1 MKKFINLV
9 SSLLCV
15 SLLYSC
21 NNNYSLQNIDFQQ
34 KTELYSSA
42 NKNTSN
48 KLIEDLVNK
57 RFIFADI
64 NKDKNLIFNE
74 FKTLESESEDVIR
87 KMFNFYDENQDNI
100 VSYDEFF
107 TIDSNNAKNG
117 IQFLFGWLDT
127 NENTFIDFGVELDRV
142 IKISKK
148 EANDNGFK
156 LTEEEVKKDFIDSDK
171 NKDEK
176 LDFEEFSLV
185 ELKYIVMIPK
195 NDSKNVPSINKLL
208 NNAKKYINSE
218 K

>member
-1 MKKFINLV
+1 MKKFVNLI
-9 SSLLCV
+9 SSFCF
-15 SLLYSC
+15 SILLYSC
-21 NNNYSLQNIDFQQ
+21 NNTYSLQNIESQQ
-34 KTELYSSA
+34 KTESYSSTT
-42 NKNTSN
+42 KNTSN

-64 NKDKNLIFNE
+64 NKDKNLTFSE

-127 NENTFIDFGVELDRV
+127 NENTLIDFGVELDRV

-156 LTEEEVKKDFIDSDK
+156 LTEEEVKKDFIDSDQ

-195 NDSKNVPSINKLL
+195 NESKIAPSINKLL
-208 NNAKKYINSE
+208 NSAKTYLGK
-218 K
+218 